1 MNTILLYRF
10 WFFLVVLAT
19 VQSFAQ
25 NSQQVFGKNRVQ
37 NKNFKWEFLSTQNF
51 DIYFYYGGRES
62 AIYASKYAELD
73 FIKTSDFLGFN
84 SYKKIKVLVYNTPKD
99 LLQSNITS
107 EEPNPVAGGL
117 TNFVKSKMEVA
128 FQGNHV
134 LFRADINKEVARY
147 LINELMYGGTIK
159 EIFQNSYLLSLP
171 DWYISGL
178 AQYAGYGW
186 SQEMDDHMRSLCLA
200 GKLKSPNAYTGKQA
214 ELMGQSVWNFI
225 VEKYGKSNVSAILQM
240 TQIMRNHQEAISSVL
255 GISYKTFMQE
265 WEDYYLKMN
274 VSIEDKTIQP
284 EKSLKIKKRNKKD
297 KVYERLVMSNTGEYL
312 VYAQHYRGRFVV
324 KLHNLPKKKNK
335 TISRGGMRVID
346 QKPDVTLPLISCGA
360 DRIGIV
366 NIKKNKLYLTTYDS
380 RGKRDQRIHLPGFEN
395 ILDYDF
401 SDDGNAIVF
410 SGQINGQSDLYYYN
424 FKDNTYR
431 QLTSDFN
438 DDLHP
443 RFLKNSL
450 SFVFSSNR
458 AEDTV
463 IFTRVYPEKIKVK
476 NFRDNLDLF
485 IYDNI
490 KGVTKLKRLTN
501 SSFNETQ
508 PQYYDAK
515 SILYLSD
522 QTGIN
527 QLYKIDIES
536 KKALMVSNFMN
547 DIKDYDVF
555 TGTSNISYIMKEKG
569 KEFVYFDPSFSFKNN
584 YDTANVFTSRRAIM
598 TAKNEF
604 EAPKIIYMSK
614 DTSKIDDDEEIDIN
628 KIKFKSEEE
637 IDTDNYRF
645 EEDKNPTKDNDL
657 VTYYPSSKR
666 NFNNYSREVSE
677 DMIKRT
683 GPVKYKS
690 QLSFD
695 RTTNAIL
702 FDNLRGFGLLLEG
715 GLVDMMGNH
724 KISAG
729 MFAKLDIR
737 TSTMYAQYEYLK
749 RRVDFKFRADKT
761 RYFIIDER
769 NTLHKYG
776 SNKIETMISY
786 PLSNASRISI
796 TPSYTNLF
804 FLQMSPSFF
813 ANKTDKVIDY
823 LGARMEYC
831 YDNTTYYGLNMM
843 EGVRF
848 KATYESQKVV
858 GSAYQNYS
866 VIDVDAR
873 GYLRLHKELLLAL
886 RGSGGQFLG
895 NAKKSFMLGGMD
907 NWVNGSNDFSGTR
920 NPLNGPMD
928 EYINGYPDV
937 FLNRF
942 VTNMRGFQRA
952 SLYGNK
958 YFLFNAELR
967 WPIIRYFY
975 KRRTINSA
983 FLRNLQI
990 SGFGDFGSAWSGTSP
1005 FQRQNNYSEI
1015 PFNRS
1020 PFSGLVTT
1028 FRSPILTSYGVGI
1041 RSYLS
1046 GYCIKL
1052 DVAWGIRDYKE
1063 QKPSA
1068 VISIGHDF

>member
-1 MNTILLYRF
+1 MIF
-10 WFFLVVLAT
+10 VEIDG
-19 VQSFAQ
+19 FAQ
-25 NSQQVFGKNRVQ
+25 TSQQVFGKNRIQ
-37 NKNFKWEFLSTQNF
+37 FKNFKWEFLSTQNF

-73 FIKTSDFLGFN
+73 FVKITDLIGFTT
-84 SYKKIKVLVYNTPKD
+84 YKKIKVLVYNTPKD

-107 EEPNPVAGGL
+107 DEPSPVAGGV

-134 LFRADINKEVARY
+134 LFRADINKEIARY
-147 LINELMYGGTIK
+147 LINELMYGGSIK
-159 EIFQNSYLLSLP
+159 EIFQNSYLMSLP
-171 DWYISGL
+171 DWYISGF
-178 AQYAGYGW
+178 AQYVGYGW
-186 SQEMDDHMRSLCLA
+186 NQEMDNHMRSLSVA
-200 GKLKSPNAYTGKQA
+200 GKLKSPNAYTGKEA
-214 ELMGQSVWNFI
+214 ELLGQSVWNFI
-225 VEKYGKSNVSAILQM
+225 VEKYGKSNVSSILQM
-240 TQIMRNHQEAISSVL
+240 TQITRNHQDAISSVL
-255 GISYKTFMQE
+255 GISYKEFITS
-265 WEDYYLKMN
+265 WEDYYLKIN
-274 VSIEDKTIQP
+274 IPIEDVTIIPSKT
-284 EKSLKIKKRNKKD
+284 LKIKKRNKKNR
-297 KVYERLVMSNTGEYL
+297 VYEKVIMSNTGEYL
-312 VYAQHYRGRFVV
+312 VYVQHHKGRYNI
-324 KLHNLPKKKNK
+324 KLHNVTKKKRK
-335 TISRGGMRVID
+335 LITRGGMRVVD

-360 DRIGIV
+360 DRIGV
-366 NIKKNKLYLTTYDS
+366 VDIKRNKLYLTTYDS
-380 RGKRDQRIHLPGFEN
+380 RGRRDKRVHLPGFEH

-438 DDLHP
+438 DDLQP

-450 SFVFSSNR
+450 SIVFSSNR

-490 KGVTKLKRLTN
+490 KGVTRLRRLTN
-501 SSFNETQ
+501 TTFNETQ
-508 PQYYDAK
+508 PQYYD
-515 SILYLSD
+515 SQSLLYLSD

-527 QLYKIDIES
+527 QLYKLDLAT
-536 KKALMVSNFMN
+536 KRAHMVSNFMN
-547 DIKDYDVF
+547 DIKTYDVF
-555 TGTSNISYIMKEKG
+555 SGTSSISYIMKDRG
-569 KEFVYFDPSFSFKNN
+569 KEYVYHDPNFLFKNN
-584 YDTANVFTSRRAIM
+584 YDTSTAYTSRKASNIKNLKIVEDAPIVIYS
-598 TAKNEF
+598 AKDSV
-604 EAPKIIYMSK
+604 K
-614 DTSKIDDDEEIDIN
+614 DDEEIDIN
-628 KIKFKSEEE
+628 QVKFQSEED
-637 IDTDNYRF
+637 IDTDNYKF
-645 EEDKNPTKDNDL
+645 DQDKNQSQNDDMA
-657 VTYYPSSKR
+657 TYYPSSR
-666 NFNNYSREVSE
+666 RTFNNFSREISE

-683 GPVKYKS
+683 GPVKYKN

-702 FDNLRGFGLLLEG
+702 YDNLRGFGTLNEA

-729 MFAKLDIR
+729 MFAKFDFR
-737 TSTMYAQYEYLK
+737 TSSMWAQYEYLK
-749 RRVDFKFRADKT
+749 RRVDFRFKVDKT
-761 RYFIIDER
+761 RYFIIQES

-776 SNKIETMISY
+776 SNKFESMIAY
-786 PLSNASRISI
+786 PFSNTSRVSF
-796 TPSYTNLF
+796 TPTYTNLF

-823 LGARMEYC
+823 LGAKVEYC
-831 YDNTTYYGLNMM
+831 YDNTSYYGLNMM
-843 EGVRF
+843 EGIRF
-848 KATYESQKVV
+848 KASYESQKVI
-858 GSAYQNYS
+858 GSANYNYS
-866 VIDVDAR
+866 VLDVDGR
-873 GYLRLHKELLLAL
+873 GYLKLHKELLLAV

-895 NAKKSFMLGGMD
+895 NAKKSFMIGGMD
-907 NWVNGSNDFSGTR
+907 NWVNGSNDNSGTG
-920 NPLNGPMD
+920 NPLNGPD
-928 EYINGYPDV
+928 EDYVNGYPDIL
-937 FLNRF
+937 LNRF

-975 KRRTINSA
+975 KRRTINST

-990 SGFGDFGSAWSGTSP
+990 TGFGDFGSAWSGSSP
-1005 FQRQNNYSEI
+1005 FQRQNNYSQI
-1015 PFNRS
+1015 PFDRT

-1028 FRSPILTSYGVGI
+1028 FRSPILTSYGLGI
-1041 RSYLS
+1041 RSYVS
-1046 GYCIKL
+1046 QYCIKL